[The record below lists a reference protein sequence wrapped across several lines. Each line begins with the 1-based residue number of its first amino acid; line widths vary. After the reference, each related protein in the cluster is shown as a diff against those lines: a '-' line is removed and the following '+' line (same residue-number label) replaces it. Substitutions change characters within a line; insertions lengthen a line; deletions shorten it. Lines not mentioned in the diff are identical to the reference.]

1 MLSKFS
7 IETLENY
14 AIENYAILKKRLVSY
29 LIYMRLNY
37 KNVINK
43 FRHEKFIIHL
53 SNISSFN
60 GQ

>member
-1 MLSKFS
+1 MDVMLSKFS
-7 IETLENY
+7 IETP
-14 AIENYAILKKRLVSY
+14 ENYAILKKRLVSY

>member
-1 MLSKFS
+1 MDVMLSKFS
-7 IETLENY
+7 IETL
-14 AIENYAILKKRLVSY
+14 ENYAILKKRLVSY

>member
-1 MLSKFS
+1 MDVMFSKFS
-7 IETLENY
+7 IETP
-14 AIENYAILKKRLVSY
+14 ENYAILKKRLVSY